1 MKKKIIAFLMALV
14 LLFTFVP
21 VQAFALGDDLEE
33 IANSWAIIADAAEDL
48 NIGGTAASTT
58 SFVDIFKSCMS
69 VASTAGSMLT
79 LVNGGVTFLR
89 LIGVMEDPV
98 LGRLDNIL
106 DKLDTM
112 NTKMSE
118 MDKKLDD
125 MTQQMSRIEAK
136 IDLNARV
143 QKATDMENAWKDFSQ
158 RYMDDRL
165 DHYMAIFDTTV
176 VGAMESWFENET
188 STAREQKGINNNIIV
203 LKYVKDEDGKFVLD
217 FVNGNTIP
225 ESCFENERYVLL
237 KAPCVPGKMTWN
249 VNSYTADLTA
259 ALKANI
265 ATALDGD
272 PDEYFS
278 VCRYEL
284 PAKEDSEAIEALAAD
299 AAEALK
305 YRVGSAAVRAKED
318 FASDIV
324 YYFGLYCRDLL
335 KNGDGMD
342 ARYKSFYLN
351 YAFEGQV
358 KNSIDEFSNQMILK
372 TGVYSAFVSNVMGMT
387 AVFTD
392 ADKENMMTLFADT
405 VTALDAAKGNAL
417 TGHNNYCYITNSL
430 LDYVNVGFRSTVSAR
445 LVKDGVYWNYKGIDG
460 TPITYSYTLGRTGT
474 LLGDNNAL
482 LLLYVLQ
489 SDGLTDS
496 IHNTLLD
503 YAGERYSMTDFG
515 TLVTKI
521 GVESDL
527 ALDSGTWMECN
538 YVCGDYFEN
547 VEGLYLNGLP
557 EDASDKKILRN
568 RKISGNVLELETGEP
583 KANVVLH
590 AVAGYGET
598 SKWWFEDE
606 IALFGGPVRNG
617 YSSSMVSPTGYNRTY
632 NLNTVSQYNALLSNP
647 ISTGFFSDR
656 NGYDPLVSFREFS
669 EELEEAEEPEVP
681 EKPEVPHRE
690 HNAEGPK
697 IVLGKEDEETLLGG
711 TNPDTGAYVDPA
723 FLAA

>member
-392 ADKENMMTLFADT
+392 SDKENMMTLFADT

-617 YSSSMVSPTGYNRTY
+617 YSSSMDSPTGYNRTY